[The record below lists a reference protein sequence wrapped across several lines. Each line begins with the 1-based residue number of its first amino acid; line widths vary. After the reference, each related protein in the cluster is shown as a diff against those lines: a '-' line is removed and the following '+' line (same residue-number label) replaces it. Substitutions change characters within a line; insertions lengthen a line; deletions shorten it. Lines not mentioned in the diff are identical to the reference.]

1 MCPIH
6 SVAEYSMGDFHLSMH
21 PDEPAT
27 GTHTQVRQ
35 ARPHF
40 TSELK
45 WCIIFADSIPFVLL

>member
-1 MCPIH
+1 
-6 SVAEYSMGDFHLSMH
+6 MGDFHLSMH